1 MEIYDT
7 RIKKLFDI
15 IYFSSR
21 SFDESIWT
29 ATQHRAVILAGSNR
43 VLFINPPS
51 FRRIIAN
58 IISRPP
64 FGVGVR
70 KENGLYICDALVIF
84 PNRFSWAR
92 RLSRLVQLAQI
103 RKISAKLNF
112 DNPILW
118 VHNTDKNSFIGKLGE
133 SLVVYTC
140 DGELATLIKGES
152 RRRRIEREENY
163 LLRKSDVVFCTSK
176 SILERKRNINP
187 NVYQVRLGLDYEY
200 FRKILSDKRNI
211 AGDVKEIKKPIIG
224 FIGAL
229 DKYKVDFNLID
240 YLAKA
245 HPEWSFVL
253 VGKIG
258 MSDDTT
264 IEDVPQ
270 ADNIHYM
277 GLKPK
282 YLVPYYLNA
291 FDVCIIPYV
300 LNDYTINLTT
310 LKFFEYMSSGKPIV
324 LTDLPQLRQYSSLVK
339 IAKNYE
345 EFEKHI
351 AKALEED
358 SEELY
363 EKRIQIAREYSWE
376 NQVNKMLSIIV
387 SQLD

>member
-1 MEIYDT
+1 M
-7 RIKKLFDI
+7 
-15 IYFSSR
+15 
-21 SFDESIWT
+21 
-29 ATQHRAVILAGSNR
+29 
-43 VLFINPPS
+43 
-51 FRRIIAN
+51 
-58 IISRPP
+58 
-64 FGVGVR
+64 
-70 KENGLYICDALVIF
+70 
-84 PNRFSWAR
+84 
-92 RLSRLVQLAQI
+92 
-103 RKISAKLNF
+103 
-112 DNPILW
+112 
-118 VHNTDKNSFIGKLGE
+118 
-133 SLVVYTC
+133 
-140 DGELATLIKGES
+140 
-152 RRRRIEREENY
+152 
-163 LLRKSDVVFCTSK
+163 
-176 SILERKRNINP
+176 
-187 NVYQVRLGLDYEY
+187 
-200 FRKILSDKRNI
+200 
-211 AGDVKEIKKPIIG
+211 KEIKKPIIG